1 MFNRKFVLPLVVA
14 TAAGGPYLLMEGN
27 VSQSAFQA
35 LDHAMTADDTT
46 AMPAPTPVSA
56 ARGAVPLPEFR
67 SEFGIGANAQNP
79 RTTIDANLV
88 GPPVANF
95 AEILRFDVTPQWVS
109 ARWPRVTATL
119 AEQGLEGMRVPA
131 VTGTSVDDVAG
142 SLTYYF
148 NHYHQLQRLTF
159 EGYTGDERKL
169 VGVVTQAYGL
179 QPEPTLDAGMY
190 VARWNGQPSSIL
202 RVARAPIMTHD
213 SPHSRLHV
221 LLELNRPSMEYGLSP
236 QALAIVERDR
246 NSHRW

>member
-1 MFNRKFVLPLVVA
+1 MFNRKYVLPLVVA
-14 TAAGGPYLLMEGN
+14 TAAGGPYLLMDGN

-35 LDHAMTADDTT
+35 LDQAITADDTT
-46 AMPAPTPVSA
+46 AMPMPTPVS

-67 SEFGIGANAQNP
+67 SEFGFGANAQNP
-79 RTTIDANLV
+79 RTAIDANLV
-88 GPPVANF
+88 GPPVADF
-95 AEILRFDVTPQWVS
+95 AEILRFDIAPEWITG
-109 ARWPRVTATL
+109 RWPRVTATL

-131 VTGTSVDDVAG
+131 VTGINVDDVAG

-148 NHYHQLQRLTF
+148 NQYHQLQRLTF

-169 VGVVTQAYGL
+169 VGVVTQYYGL

-221 LLELNRPSMEYGLSP
+221 LLELNRPGMDFGLSP

-246 NSHRW
+246 NSRRW

>member
-1 MFNRKFVLPLVVA
+1 MFNRKYVLPLVVA
-14 TAAGGPYLLMEGN
+14 TAAGGPYLLMEEN

-35 LDHAMTADDTT
+35 LDHAITADETT
-46 AMPAPTPVSA
+46 AMPGPTPVSA
-56 ARGAVPLPEFR
+56 SRGDVPLPHFR

-79 RTTIDANLV
+79 RATLDANLV
-88 GPPVANF
+88 GPPVAHF
-95 AEILRFDVTPQWVS
+95 AEILRFDITPDWIA

-131 VTGTSVDDVAG
+131 VTGTNVDDLAG

-148 NHYHQLQRLTF
+148 NQYHQLQRLTF

-169 VGVVTQAYGL
+169 VGVATESYGL

-236 QALAIVERDR
+236 QAVALIERDR
-246 NSHRW
+246 NSRRW

>member
-1 MFNRKFVLPLVVA
+1 MFNRKYVLPLVVA
-14 TAAGGPYLLMEGN
+14 TAAGGPYLLMEEN
-27 VSQSAFQA
+27 VSKSAFQA
-35 LDHAMTADDTT
+35 LDHAITTDDTT
-46 AMPAPTPVSA
+46 AMPATTPVPA

-67 SEFGIGANAQNP
+67 SEFGIGAHAQNP
-79 RTTIDANLV
+79 RTAIAEDLV
-88 GPPVANF
+88 GPPVADF
-95 AEILRFDVTPQWVS
+95 GEILRFDITPDWITR
-109 ARWPRVTATL
+109 RWPRVTATL

-131 VTGTSVDDVAG
+131 VTGINVDDVAG

-148 NHYHQLQRLTF
+148 NQYHQLQRLTF

-169 VGVVTQAYGL
+169 VGAMTQYYGL

-202 RVARAPIMTHD
+202 RIARAPIMTHD

-236 QALAIVERDR
+236 QAVAIVERDR
-246 NSHRW
+246 NSRRW